1 MFLQRLEAGIY
12 GVNCYIVG
20 DENTQKCIV
29 IDPGGDFEKI
39 NEILLEN
46 EFQLEYVVLTHGHGD
61 HIGATK
67 RLLNEY
73 DCKLVAHFLEKD
85 ILNNPKLNLSNQI
98 GNEEIIL
105 EADLYVHDNDKIE
118 LGDLNIQI
126 IHTPGH
132 TKGSITLLIND
143 NLFTGDTLFSGS
155 IGRTDLYSGDFS
167 QMKKSLNKL
176 KSLDD
181 EFVVFPGH
189 GPASRLGIEKVTN
202 PYLVGE
208 D

>member
-46 EFQLEYVVLTHGHGD
+46 EFQLKYVVLTHGHGD

-67 RLLNEY
+67 RLLTEY

-85 ILNNPKLNLSNQI
+85 ILNDPKLNLSNQI
-98 GNEEIIL
+98 GNEEIVL

-132 TKGSITLLIND
+132 TKGSITLIIND

>member
-67 RLLNEY
+67 RLLTEY

-85 ILNNPKLNLSNQI
+85 ILNDPKLNLSNQI
-98 GNEEIIL
+98 GNEEIVL

-132 TKGSITLLIND
+132 TKGSITLIIND